1 MLNRII
7 EYCRTGKW
15 PKIIAAILLIAI
27 CWTAWWFFGR
37 TPFTSSAPE
46 KPQSTVSARKQPAKR
61 KTIPK
66 TTTSA
71 TQQDVDEWVQG
82 LEARMDAVTS
92 EKTIEDT
99 SIKDLIEQ
107 SRTQN
112 HTVSDNVDAMDDL
125 ENSLSDKSK
134 EYTLSTDATGKTPG
148 QKLDDLKTTFDEWKD
163 AVYYT
168 AWRDIYNTEVSRSY
182 DAYHFAIKGIATEDL
197 PEQCQTFLKKYFSSM
212 PDFDES
218 MSNRKKLDFFKKW
231 YESYQD
237 SQYQCL
243 SHPTKQMSEYMMTRD
258 LSDPSTYGGQ

>member
-1 MLNRII
+1 MLKRII
-7 EYCRTGKW
+7 EYCRTRKW
-15 PKIIAAILLIAI
+15 PKITAAILLIAI

-37 TPFTSSAPE
+37 TPFTTSAPD
-46 KPQSTVSARKQPAKR
+46 KPQTTVSAQKQPAK
-61 KTIPK
+61 KTAPK

-71 TQQDVDEWVQG
+71 TQQDVNEWVQG
-82 LEARMDAVTS
+82 LETRMDAVTS

-107 SRTQN
+107 SRNQN
-112 HTVSDNVDAMDDL
+112 HTVSDNVDTMDNL
-125 ENSLSDKSK
+125 EDSLSDKSK
-134 EYTLSTDATGKTPG
+134 EYTLSTDTTGKTPT
-148 QKLDDLKTTFDEWKD
+148 QKLDDLKATFADWQD

-218 MSNRKKLDFFKKW
+218 MSNRRKLDFFKKW

-243 SHPTKQMSEYMMTRD
+243 SHPNKQMSHYMMTRD
-258 LSDPSTYGGQ
+258 LSDPSTLGN